1 MRWEGIA
8 ISILGV
14 IVTLIMAAQ
23 AREYSNQE
31 IYNTTDNYTAEQE
44 DEI

>member
-8 ISILGV
+8 IMLIGV
-14 IVTLIMAAQ
+14 IVTMIMAAQ
-23 AREYSNQE
+23 AREYTSQE
-31 IYNTTDNYTAEQE
+31 IYNTTDNYTAQE